1 MKMTLLEMTQD
12 ILNDLDSDFVNSI
25 DDTVEAQ
32 QVAQIIK
39 TSFFEMI
46 SNRNWPHLKKLIQ
59 LDASGATNKPNYMKI
74 PAGTKQVEIIKYDCK
89 KQDETTSRYNDIK
102 YLEPEAFLKKVSLRI
117 TDADNVQEVVDFSGV
132 KLAIVNN
139 KAPEY
144 YTSFDDEWVVFD
156 AFDSAV
162 DNTMQKSKSQ
172 CIAYVE
178 PSWVHS
184 DDAIPA
190 LPEEAFSALLEESKS
205 AAFLNLKQMAN
216 QKAEQRANRQQR
228 WLSRKAWRVAGGI
241 KYENYGR
248 K

>member
-59 LDASGATNKPNYMKI
+59 LDASGATSKPNYMKI

-89 KQDETTSRYNDIK
+89 KQDETSSRYNDIK